1 MATGAIHCTEVEG
14 IGIRVERIYLIGEG
28 MVVGIVGNDTYERVV
43 VRFVV
48 GLTYQRYLQLGIA
61 DGPEPAPVTLETI
74 SRSTGLQRESHMQR
88 IDYINVLAAYCY
100 IPRTGCS
107 ARGGNGVCRTTDTAR
122 GIIAFAVKVACIG
135 DEAEGL
141 IGFPFQALQVRHVGL
156 LFAAAINHTVTHQH
170 RVFLIRLV
178 GCLDSYRHVGVV
190 TEDDGIATWVSAVVK
205 QAILSLQITPRENG
219 CIFFVVHQYQFG
231 SATAGQREL
240 QPFISAILELHQ
252 LLFVGIV
259 VG

>member
-1 MATGAIHCTEVEG
+1 
-14 IGIRVERIYLIGEG
+14 
-28 MVVGIVGNDTYERVV
+28 
-43 VRFVV
+43 
-48 GLTYQRYLQLGIA
+48 
-61 DGPEPAPVTLETI
+61 
-74 SRSTGLQRESHMQR
+74 MQR
-88 IDYINVLAAYCY
+88 IDDIDVLAAYCY

-107 ARGGNGVCRTTDTAR
+107 ARGGDGVCRTTDTAR
-122 GIIAFAVKVACIG
+122 GIRIAVKVARVG

-141 IGFPFQALQVRHVGL
+141 IGFPFQADTLQVRRVGL
-156 LFAAAINHTVTHQH
+156 LFAAAINHTITHQH

-205 QAILSLQITPRENG
+205 QAILLLQITPREDG
-219 CIFFVVHQYQFG
+219 SISRISHQYQFG
-231 SATAGQREL
+231 SATACQREF
-240 QPFISAILELHQ
+240 QPFVSAILELHQ